1 MGCRNGRTASR
12 DDRTEVHFEL
22 ECLLRAANMAYR
34 FCCLG
39 RILKD
44 GDLISSQ
51 GVKDGHIM
59 HLVKSAAAAS
69 GTTPATAATASSQ
82 GNAPAP
88 ERTPQAAPSVG
99 M

>member
-1 MGCRNGRTASR
+1 MGRRNGRTASR
-12 DDRTEVHFEL
+12 YTRAEVHFEL
-22 ECLLRAANMAYR
+22 ERLLRTADMEYL
-34 FCCLG
+34 FCCVG

-59 HLVKSAAAAS
+59 HLVKSAATAS
-69 GTTPATAATASSQ
+69 ATTPATAATASSQ
-82 GNAPAP
+82 GNTPAP
-88 ERTPQAAPSVG
+88 ERTPQAAPSIG